1 MSLSKSRMLL
11 IGLISAGALLAG
23 GCATN
28 SDGYYE
34 GSNVHGSVSVGYYGG
49 YYDDA
54 WCCYGGYPPPIYYP
68 PGGGNGIGD
77 GNRPE
82 PPIGNRPDRPTTLP
96 AEVNRPSNS
105 GNYNR
110 PANTSR
116 PSTSTRPATR
126 PAPSPR
132 PVSRPMGGGGRR
144 R

>member
-1 MSLSKSRMLL
+1 MSLSKTRMLL
-11 IGLISAGALLAG
+11 IGLVSAGALLAG

-68 PGGGNGIGD
+68 PGDGD
-77 GNRPE
+77 RPDR
-82 PPIGNRPDRPTTLP
+82 PDRPVDRPDRPTTLP
-96 AEVNRPSNS
+96 SEVNRP
-105 GNYNR
+105 GNAGSYNR

-116 PSTSTRPATR
+116 PSASSRPASR

>member
-1 MSLSKSRMLL
+1 MSLSKARLAMIALA
-11 IGLISAGALLAG
+11 SAGCLMSTS
-23 GCATN
+23 CVT
-28 SDGYYE
+28 SDGYYD

-68 PGGGNGIGD
+68 PGGNGPGN

-82 PPIGNRPDRPTTLP
+82 PPIGNGPNRPSTLP
-96 AEVNRPSNS
+96 AQVTRPGGA
-105 GNYNR
+105 GNYSR
-110 PANTSR
+110 PAPSSR
-116 PSTSTRPATR
+116 PMPSSRPASR